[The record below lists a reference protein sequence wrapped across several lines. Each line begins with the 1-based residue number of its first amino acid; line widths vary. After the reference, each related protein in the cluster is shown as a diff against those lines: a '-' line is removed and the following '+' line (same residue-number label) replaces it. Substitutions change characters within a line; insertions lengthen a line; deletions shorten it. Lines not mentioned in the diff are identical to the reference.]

1 MPYAAQQTQF
11 QFSFVEVVIFAF
23 VVPLLVAFV
32 FVAFL
37 VLLPRA
43 ELAFLQL
50 VLVPPEL
57 LFRQVFVFSGAEP
70 AFLRQLRQRSG
81 AAAEGTGLAPARESA
96 DGLCLGDP
104 QATGLLLR
112 QKAQLR
118 LLPGGLTD
126 AETGASY
133 RKGYYDENG
142 QRYENVAFEENGKY
156 KSVVCGC
163 PYCGLDTILDLGA
176 DAAAEHSLKCP
187 NCGGPMEIRSE
198 LDTIL
203 GETPENT
210 HVYNSEESLR
220 NAFPQKQKK
229 KTRLWPIVLALM
241 LAFSAVSRLKERRS
255 PEPVQQL
262 PTTVSSGNTL
272 SLAPFGD
279 HLYLEK
285 QEDGSYHV
293 VTDVLRADKLLDYE
307 RDSDNYYDEAS
318 DCWLWYNRE
327 VEPAVWQY
335 WYEGVSSDFGDW
347 GWMEHDA
354 DGWHIEASENNWIPL
369 PEKYDSS
376 GLWYIG

>member
-1 MPYAAQQTQF
+1 MPPSRHSSSSHSSRSSSSRSSSRSSSSRSSYSSSRSSGSSYRSSGSSSRAPSPHSSG
-11 QFSFVEVVIFAF
+11 SFG
-23 VVPLLVAFV
+23 
-32 FVAFL
+32 
-37 VLLPRA
+37 
-43 ELAFLQL
+43 
-50 VLVPPEL
+50 
-57 LFRQVFVFSGAEP
+57 S
-70 AFLRQLRQRSG
+70 
-81 AAAEGTGLAPARESA
+81 APAPQSGGRDWRPRVNQPTGFVSA
-96 DGLCLGDP
+96 THRRPVYYYGRKHSYAYYPEDW
-104 QATGLLLR
+104 
-112 QKAQLR
+112 
-118 LLPGGLTD
+118 TD

-133 RKGYYDENG
+133 QKGYYDENG

-176 DAAAEHSLKCP
+176 DAAAGHSLKCP

-203 GETPENT
+203 SEVPENT
-210 HVYNSEESLR
+210 HVYDSEESLK
-220 NAFPQKQKK
+220 NAFPQKRK
-229 KTRLWPIVLALM
+229 KTRLWPFVLALM
-241 LAFSAVSRLKERRS
+241 LVFSAVNRVRARLR

-262 PTTVSSGNTL
+262 PTTVSSGSTL

-335 WYEGVSSDFGDW
+335 WYEGVSSDFGDY
-347 GWMEHDA
+347 GWMEHAD
-354 DGWHIEASENNWIPL
+354 DGWHIEASEGNWIPL
-369 PEKYDSS
+369 PEKYDAS

>member
-1 MPYAAQQTQF
+1 MPPSRHSSSSHSSRSSSSRSSSHSSSRSYSSRSS
-11 QFSFVEVVIFAF
+11 FSSRG
-23 VVPLLVAFV
+23 PSSHSSSSYSSR
-32 FVAFL
+32 
-37 VLLPRA
+37 PSS
-43 ELAFLQL
+43 
-50 VLVPPEL
+50 
-57 LFRQVFVFSGAEP
+57 LFGRSSSSPGPSRHSSGS
-70 AFLRQLRQRSG
+70 FGS
-81 AAAEGTGLAPARESA
+81 APA
-96 DGLCLGDP
+96 P
-104 QATGLLLR
+104 QSGGRDWRPRVNQPTGFVLATHKRPIYYYGR
-112 QKAQLR
+112 RHSYAYY
-118 LLPGGLTD
+118 PEDWTD
-126 AETGASY
+126 AETGTSY

-176 DAAAEHSLKCP
+176 DAAEGHSLKCP
-187 NCGGPMEIRSE
+187 NCGAPMEIRSE
-198 LDTIL
+198 LDTIMS
-203 GETPENT
+203 EATENT

-229 KTRLWPIVLALM
+229 KTRVWPIVLALM
-241 LAFSAVSRLKERRS
+241 LAFSLVNRVKDRLR
-255 PEPVQQL
+255 PEPAQQL
-262 PTTVSSGNTL
+262 PTTVSSGSTL

-335 WYEGVSSDFGDW
+335 WYEGVSSDFGDY

-354 DGWHIEASENNWIPL
+354 DGWHIEKSAGNWIPL
-369 PEKYDSS
+369 PEKYDAS

>member
-1 MPYAAQQTQF
+1 MPPSRHSSSSHSSRSSSSRSSSRSSSSRSSYSSSRSSSSRGPSSHSSGSYSSRSTSLF
-11 QFSFVEVVIFAF
+11 GRSSSSPGPSRHSSGSFG
-23 VVPLLVAFV
+23 
-32 FVAFL
+32 
-37 VLLPRA
+37 
-43 ELAFLQL
+43 
-50 VLVPPEL
+50 
-57 LFRQVFVFSGAEP
+57 S
-70 AFLRQLRQRSG
+70 
-81 AAAEGTGLAPARESA
+81 APAQSGGRDWRPRVNQPTGFVSA
-96 DGLCLGDP
+96 THRRPVYYYGRKHSYAYYPEDW
-104 QATGLLLR
+104 
-112 QKAQLR
+112 
-118 LLPGGLTD
+118 TD

-133 RKGYYDENG
+133 QKGYYDENG

-203 GETPENT
+203 SEVPENT
-210 HVYNSEESLR
+210 HVYNSEESLK
-220 NAFPQKQKK
+220 NAFPQQKK

-241 LAFSAVSRLKERRS
+241 LAFSAVNRVRARLR

-262 PTTVSSGNTL
+262 PTTVSSGNTI

-335 WYEGVSSDFGDW
+335 WYEGISSDYGDW
-347 GWMEHDA
+347 GWMEHAA
-354 DGWHIEASENNWIPL
+354 DGWHIEASEGNWIPL
-369 PEKYDSS
+369 PEKYDAS

>member
-1 MPYAAQQTQF
+1 MPPSRHSSSSHSSRSSSSRSSSRSSSSRSSYSSSRSSSSRGPSSHSSGSYSSRPSSFFGRSSSSPGPSRHSSGSFGSAPAAQSGGRDWRPRVNQPTG
-11 QFSFVEVVIFAF
+11 FVSATHRRPVYYYGRKHSYAYY
-23 VVPLLVAFV
+23 
-32 FVAFL
+32 
-37 VLLPRA
+37 
-43 ELAFLQL
+43 
-50 VLVPPEL
+50 PE
-57 LFRQVFVFSGAEP
+57 
-70 AFLRQLRQRSG
+70 
-81 AAAEGTGLAPARESA
+81 
-96 DGLCLGDP
+96 DW
-104 QATGLLLR
+104 
-112 QKAQLR
+112 
-118 LLPGGLTD
+118 TD

-133 RKGYYDENG
+133 QKGYYDENG

-203 GETPENT
+203 SEVPDNT
-210 HVYNSEESLR
+210 HVYNSEESLK
-220 NAFPQKQKK
+220 NAFPQKRK
-229 KTRLWPIVLALM
+229 KTRVWPVVLALM
-241 LAFSAVSRLKERRS
+241 LAFSAVNRVRARFR

-279 HLYLEK
+279 HLFLEK

-318 DCWLWYNRE
+318 DCWLWYNTT

-335 WYEGVSSDFGDW
+335 WYEGVSSDFGDY

-354 DGWHIEASENNWIPL
+354 EGWHIEASEGNWIPL
-369 PEKYDSS
+369 PEKYDAS

>member
-1 MPYAAQQTQF
+1 MNQPTGFVSATHKRPIYYYGRRHSYAYY
-11 QFSFVEVVIFAF
+11 
-23 VVPLLVAFV
+23 
-32 FVAFL
+32 
-37 VLLPRA
+37 
-43 ELAFLQL
+43 
-50 VLVPPEL
+50 PE
-57 LFRQVFVFSGAEP
+57 
-70 AFLRQLRQRSG
+70 
-81 AAAEGTGLAPARESA
+81 
-96 DGLCLGDP
+96 DW
-104 QATGLLLR
+104 
-112 QKAQLR
+112 
-118 LLPGGLTD
+118 TD

-133 RKGYYDENG
+133 QKGYYDENG

-176 DAAAEHSLKCP
+176 DAAEGHSLKCP
-187 NCGGPMEIRSE
+187 NCGAPMEIRSE
-198 LDTIL
+198 LDTIMS
-203 GETPENT
+203 EATENT

-229 KTRLWPIVLALM
+229 KTRVWPIVLALM
-241 LAFSAVSRLKERRS
+241 LAFSLVNRVKERLS

-262 PTTVSSGNTL
+262 PTTVSSGSTL

-335 WYEGVSSDFGDW
+335 WYEGISSDFGDW

-354 DGWHIEASENNWIPL
+354 DGWYIEKSAGNWIPL
-369 PEKYDSS
+369 PEKYDAS

>member
-1 MPYAAQQTQF
+1 MPPSRHSSSSHSSRSSSSRSSSRSSSSRSSYSSSRSSSSRGPSSHSSSSYSSRPS
-11 QFSFVEVVIFAF
+11 SFFGRSSSS
-23 VVPLLVAFV
+23 PG
-32 FVAFL
+32 
-37 VLLPRA
+37 PSRHS
-43 ELAFLQL
+43 
-50 VLVPPEL
+50 
-57 LFRQVFVFSGAEP
+57 SGS
-70 AFLRQLRQRSG
+70 FGS
-81 AAAEGTGLAPARESA
+81 APAPQSGGRDWRPRVNQPTGFVSA
-96 DGLCLGDP
+96 THRRPVYYYGRKHSYAYYPEDW
-104 QATGLLLR
+104 
-112 QKAQLR
+112 
-118 LLPGGLTD
+118 TD

-133 RKGYYDENG
+133 QKGYYDENG
-142 QRYENVAFEENGKY
+142 QRYENVAFEEDGKY

-176 DAAAEHSLKCP
+176 DAAAGHSLRCP
-187 NCGGPMEIRSE
+187 NCGGPMEICSE

-203 GETPENT
+203 SEVPENT
-210 HVYNSEESLR
+210 HVYDSEESLK
-220 NAFPQKQKK
+220 NAFPQKRK
-229 KTRLWPIVLALM
+229 KTRLWPFVLALM
-241 LAFSAVSRLKERRS
+241 LVFSAVNRVRARLR

-262 PTTVSSGNTL
+262 PTTVSSGSTL

-335 WYEGVSSDFGDW
+335 WYEGVSSDFGDY
-347 GWMEHDA
+347 GWMEHAD
-354 DGWHIEASENNWIPL
+354 DGWHIEASEGNWIPL
-369 PEKYDSS
+369 PEKYDAS